1 MQEHIGK
8 ADIET
13 LRAKIPDQLK
23 GLFCEPPLLEG
34 EDPKLYWGLLAAIVN
49 EREPQSTTE
58 WIAVHDL
65 TTKLWEERSLRRA
78 SAALVRSGGL
88 KAVEYFLS
96 QIGTGEP
103 FEEPDFLDEV
113 RNRAAMRAREKL
125 AQRARDYFGTER
137 KERDLV
143 RSHLGQYG
151 ITAAE
156 IHAKATELNSEP
168 LQMFEA
174 MIARRERDRRK
185 QRNEDER
192 VRRRKDKQRSGQD

>member
-13 LRAKIPDQLK
+13 LIPDQLK

-34 EDPKLYWGLLAAIVN
+34 EDPKLYWGLLAALVN
-49 EREPQSTTE
+49 EHKPQSATE

-65 TTKLWEERSLRRA
+65 MTKLWEERSLRRA
-78 SAALVRSGGL
+78 SAALVHSGRL

-103 FEEPDFLDEV
+103 SEKSVYQPEEL
-113 RNRAAMRAREKL
+113 AAMRARER
-125 AQRARDYFGTER
+125 QRARDYFGTER

-143 RSHLGQYG
+143 RSQLAQYG

-168 LQMFEA
+168 LRMFEA
-174 MIARRERDRRK
+174 MIARRERERRK

-192 VRRRKDKQRSGQD
+192 VRRRREAEQRSGQE